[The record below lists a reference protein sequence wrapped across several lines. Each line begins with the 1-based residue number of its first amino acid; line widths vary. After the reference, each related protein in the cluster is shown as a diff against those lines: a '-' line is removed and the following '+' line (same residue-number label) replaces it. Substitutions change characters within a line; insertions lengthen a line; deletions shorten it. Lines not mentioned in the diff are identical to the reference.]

1 MWRRCAG
8 FIATFSNRSDS
19 SDTLDNAQARLLAL
33 KDPASEPPRSGE
45 IEGHQVKVRIDIILT
60 AAAAIVGA
68 AAAWSGYQMG
78 LVQFGKP
85 GAGLFPLLI
94 GVLLAL
100 LSALEFLRAWNAS
113 VELPLSNAGH
123 HFALSSSIFA
133 ALAVYVVVLPFF
145 GFLAS
150 SIVLVSFLFYVA
162 GRKRLLL
169 AVAFGIALVLP
180 VYVIFGWAL
189 KLQFPQLSIF

>member
-1 MWRRCAG
+1 PHLSRRFQIAGIRMTLSKLRRLAYSLWRTG
-8 FIATFSNRSDS
+8 
-19 SDTLDNAQARLLAL
+19 QASFLEAAKLKTIRL
-33 KDPASEPPRSGE
+33 
-45 IEGHQVKVRIDIILT
+45 KVRFDIILT

-113 VELPLSNAGH
+113 VELPLGNAGH
-123 HFALSSSIFA
+123 HFALSS
-133 ALAVYVVVLPFF
+133 
-145 GFLAS
+145 
-150 SIVLVSFLFYVA
+150 
-162 GRKRLLL
+162 
-169 AVAFGIALVLP
+169 
-180 VYVIFGWAL
+180 
-189 KLQFPQLSIF
+189 